1 MTPSS
6 SNLDYFDLNVLG
18 MNAVNILSCWLLML
32 APWMKEIVRATGDV
46 ELDVVWS
53 TKPKLQEICKI

>member
-1 MTPSS
+1 M
-6 SNLDYFDLNVLG
+6 
-18 MNAVNILSCWLLML
+18 NILSCWLLML

-53 TKPKLQEICKI
+53 TKPKLQEICKM